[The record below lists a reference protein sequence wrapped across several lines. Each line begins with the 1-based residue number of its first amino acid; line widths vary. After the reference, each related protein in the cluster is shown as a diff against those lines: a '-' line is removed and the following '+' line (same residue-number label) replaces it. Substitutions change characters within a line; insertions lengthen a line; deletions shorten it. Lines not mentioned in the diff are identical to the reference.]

1 MLSFIAFILLFQ
13 NQPAQSPGIQATE
26 SPTVQAGTPASPAD
40 VPTPMDP
47 KERLELAAKVN
58 GLAGL
63 NVPWHLKATWQLF
76 GSDGKPSDTGTY
88 EEWRVSAHQYRTALH
103 SPSMSH
109 EEFGTDNGTFT
120 TGDHGWIGR
129 PFSSIRWQIENP
141 ISLPRNLD
149 QTKLT
154 NFNQTF
160 GTGKAPC
167 TSLPERSLEE
177 NARNLESYCFAPA
190 NAILLYASAPGR
202 TTEVL
207 FHQISSAHGHYF
219 GRDIQFV
226 ILGQPWLNMHIDT
239 LEGLSPAG
247 MNALRV
253 PADARPMETPEAMRG
268 DIVPGRLIKK
278 VVPEYPAE
286 AKRAGVQGTVIV
298 SGIVRKDG
306 HLAQL
311 QVLGGP
317 QMLWQAAS
325 DCVRQWVFTPFL
337 LEGKPVDVEA
347 DFYVNFKMQQ

>member
-1 MLSFIAFILLFQ
+1 
-13 NQPAQSPGIQATE
+13 
-26 SPTVQAGTPASPAD
+26 
-40 VPTPMDP
+40 
-47 KERLELAAKVN
+47 
-58 GLAGL
+58 
-63 NVPWHLKATWQLF
+63 
-76 GSDGKPSDTGTY
+76 
-88 EEWRVSAHQYRTALH
+88 
-103 SPSMSH
+103 
-109 EEFGTDNGTFT
+109 
-120 TGDHGWIGR
+120 
-129 PFSSIRWQIENP
+129 
-141 ISLPRNLD
+141 
-149 QTKLT
+149 
-154 NFNQTF
+154 
-160 GTGKAPC
+160 
-167 TSLPERSLEE
+167 LEE

-190 NAILLYASAPGR
+190 NAILLYASGPGR

-347 DFYVNFKMQQ
+347 DFYVNFKMQH